1 MSDELQIPPVIDLEV
16 LLQPISE
23 ENPSGE
29 SLRYSGIYDQIAE
42 ARRSDDGLNQGEW
55 KTDQKT
61 ADFNKVIDLGIEALK
76 TQSKDLQ
83 IAVWV
88 TEALARRHGFAGLRD
103 AMLMLTGLQ
112 DKFWESLFPEVDE
125 GDMEARANAVSW
137 LDVQIPL
144 ALRAAPITAVSN
156 YSFNDWEDSDRYD
169 FPENIDGLPMEQQPP
184 LRELK
189 AQAEKENRVTA
200 MMWAKEKAQTR
211 RAVVETVNFAIEE
224 CFAALADLNRVIEA
238 KYDRN
243 QMPGLS
249 NVRNTLDN
257 IHSRVKRL
265 LEEKRLEEP
274 DPIEEVEELGE
285 EGTATAAGGELGGGS
300 VGGAINNRKD
310 ALRRL
315 GEIAAFFQKT
325 EPHSPVSYLVQRA
338 VKWGN
343 MGLETWLQEVIKDQS
358 VLYQLRETLGVDAG
372 GGGSSGGMG
381 GGGGDFSSGGF
392 TDSSGPRVI
401 E

>member
-1 MSDELQIPPVIDLEV
+1 MSDELQIPPVVDLEV

-42 ARRSDDGLNQGEW
+42 ARRSDDGLDQGEW
-55 KTDQKT
+55 KTEQKS
-61 ADFNKVIDLGIEALK
+61 ADFNKVIELGVNALK

-88 TEALARRHGFAGLRD
+88 AEALSRKHGFAGLRD
-103 AMLMLTGLQ
+103 SLVLLSGLQ
-112 DKFWESLFPEVDE
+112 EKFWDTLHPEIDE
-125 GDMEARANAVSW
+125 GDMEGRANAISW
-137 LDVQIPL
+137 LDVQFPL
-144 ALRAAPITAVSN
+144 AIRAVPITVVSN
-156 YSFNDWEDSDRYD
+156 YSFNDLEDAAKFD
-169 FPENIDGLPMEQQPP
+169 FPENISELPMDSQPP
-184 LRELK
+184 LLALK
-189 AQAEKENRVTA
+189 AEAEKGNRVTA

-211 RAVVETVNFAIEE
+211 RATVESVNFVINE
-224 CFAALADLNRVIEA
+224 CFAALADLNRVIEE

-249 NVRNTLDN
+249 SVRNTLEN
-257 IHSRVKRL
+257 VHTKVKLL

-274 DPIEEVEELGE
+274 DPIEEIEEASE
-285 EGTATAAGGELGGGS
+285 GGEVGAEGGGRGGS
-300 VGGAINNRKD
+300 VTGAINNRKD

-358 VLYQLRETLGVDAG
+358 VLYQLRETLGVD
-372 GGGSSGGMG
+372 GS
-381 GGGGDFSSGGF
+381 GGGDFSSSGDF
-392 TDSSGPRVI
+392 QAPSSGPRII

>member
-1 MSDELQIPPVIDLEV
+1 MSDELRIPPVVDLEV
-16 LLQPISE
+16 VLQPISE
-23 ENPSGE
+23 ESPSGE

-42 ARRSDDGLNQGEW
+42 ARRSDDGLDQGDW
-55 KTDQKT
+55 KTDQKV
-61 ADFNKVIDLGIEALK
+61 ADFSKVIELGIDALK

-83 IAVWV
+83 IAVWCS
-88 TEALARRHGFAGLRD
+88 EALSRKNGFVGFRD
-103 AMLMLTGLQ
+103 SMAMLTGLQ
-112 DKFWESLFPEVDE
+112 EKFWETLHPEIDE
-125 GDMEARANAVSW
+125 GDMEARANAISW
-137 LDVQIPL
+137 LDVQLPL
-144 ALRAAPITAVSN
+144 ALRASPITAVSN
-156 YSFNDWEDSDRYD
+156 YSFNDWEDAGKYD
-169 FPENIDGLPMEQQPP
+169 YPENIDGLPMDQQAPM
-184 LRELK
+184 RELK
-189 AQAEKENRVTA
+189 AQAEKENRVNA
-200 MMWAKEKAQTR
+200 MMWAKEKALTK
-211 RAVVETVNFAIEE
+211 RAVVERVNFVLTE
-224 CFAALADLNRVIEA
+224 CFAALADLNRVIEE

-249 NVRNTLDN
+249 NVRNTLDA
-257 IHSRVKRL
+257 IHTRVKLL

-274 DPIEEVEELGE
+274 DPIEEIEETFE
-285 EGTATAAGGELGGGS
+285 EGGVAGAEGGQRGS

-358 VLYQLRETLGVDAG
+358 VLYQLRETLGVDG
-372 GGGSSGGMG
+372 SGGGSGGS
-381 GGGGDFSSGGF
+381 GDFSSGDF
-392 TDSSGPRVI
+392 SAPSSGPRII

>member
-1 MSDELQIPPVIDLEV
+1 MSDELQLPPVIDIEG

-23 ENPSGE
+23 EDPSGE

-42 ARRSDDGLNQGEW
+42 ARRSDDGLDQGDW
-55 KTDQKT
+55 KTDQKA
-61 ADFNKVIDLGIEALK
+61 ADFNKVIELGTAALT

-83 IAVWV
+83 IAVWLA
-88 TEALARRHGFAGLRD
+88 EALARRHGFAGLRD
-103 AMLMLTGLQ
+103 ALQLLSGLQ
-112 DKFWESLFPEVDE
+112 SAFWETLHPEIDE
-125 GDMEARANAVSW
+125 GDMEGRANAISW
-137 LDVQIPL
+137 LDVQFPL
-144 ALRAAPITAVSN
+144 AIRATAITAVSN
-156 YSFNDWEDSDRYD
+156 YSFNDLEDAARFD
-169 FPENIDGLPMEQQPP
+169 FPENISEVPMEQQPAM
-184 LRELK
+184 LELK
-189 AQAEKENRVTA
+189 AEAEKGNRVTA
-200 MMWAKEKAQTR
+200 MMWSKERALTR
-211 RAVVETVNFAIEE
+211 RATMETVNFVLGE
-224 CFAALADLNRVIEA
+224 CMAALTELNRVIEE

-249 NVRNTLDN
+249 AVRNTLETV
-257 IHSRVKRL
+257 HTKVKLL

-274 DPIEEVEELGE
+274 DPIEEIEEFEGE
-285 EGTATAAGGELGGGS
+285 GAEGSEGGS
-300 VGGAINNRKD
+300 RSGGSIGGAINNRKD

-358 VLYQLRETLGVDAG
+358 VLYQLRETLGVDG
-372 GGGSSGGMG
+372 GGESSGGYSN
-381 GGGGDFSSGGF
+381 DYS
-392 TDSSGPRVI
+392 SSGPTII

>member
-1 MSDELQIPPVIDLEV
+1 MNEELQQPSVIDLDV

-23 ENPSGE
+23 ENPAGE
-29 SLRYSGIYDQIAE
+29 SLRYSGIYDEIAE
-42 ARRSDDGLNQGEW
+42 ARRADDGLNQGDW
-55 KTDQKT
+55 KTEQKI
-61 ADFNKVIDLGIEALK
+61 ADYPKVIDLGVNALS

-83 IAVWV
+83 IAVWL
-88 TEALARRHGFAGLRD
+88 TEALSRRHGFAGFRD
-103 AMLMLTGLQ
+103 ALRLLAGLHER
-112 DKFWESLFPEVDE
+112 FWDTLFPEIDD
-125 GDMEARANAVSW
+125 GDMEARANSISW

-144 ALRAAPITAVSN
+144 ALRATPITIASN
-156 YSFNDWEDSDRYD
+156 YNFNDWEDSTKYD
-169 FPENIDGLPMEQQPP
+169 YPENIDSLPMEQQAP
-184 LRELK
+184 LKELK

-200 MMWAKEKAQTR
+200 LMWSKERTLTKRDT
-211 RAVVETVNFAIEE
+211 VERVNYVLDELW
-224 CFAALADLNRVIEA
+224 AALADLNRVIEE

-249 NVRNTLDN
+249 NVRNTLDT
-257 IHSRVKRL
+257 IHTRVKLL

-274 DPIEEVEELGE
+274 DPIEEFEEE
-285 EGTATAAGGELGGGS
+285 PAVGGADGS
-300 VGGAINNRKD
+300 EDGSPRSGSMAGAINNRKD

-358 VLYQLRETLGVDAG
+358 VLYQLRETLGVSEG
-372 GGGSSGGMG
+372 GGTES
-381 GGGGDFSSGGF
+381 SSGGF
-392 TDSSGPRVI
+392 SESSGPRII

>member
-1 MSDELQIPPVIDLEV
+1 MSDELQIPPVVDLEV

-42 ARRSDDGLNQGEW
+42 ARRSDDGLDQGDW
-55 KTDQKT
+55 KTEQKL
-61 ADFNKVIDLGIEALK
+61 ADFNKVIELGVNALQ

-88 TEALARRHGFAGLRD
+88 AEALSRKHGFAGLRD
-103 AMLMLTGLQ
+103 SLILLSGLQ
-112 DKFWESLFPEVDE
+112 EKFWDTLHPEIEE
-125 GDMEARANAVSW
+125 GDMEGRANAISW
-137 LDVQIPL
+137 LDVQFPL
-144 ALRAAPITAVSN
+144 AIRAVPITAVSN
-156 YSFNDWEDSDRYD
+156 YSFNDLEDAAKFD
-169 FPENIDGLPMEQQPP
+169 FPENINDLPMDSQPP
-184 LRELK
+184 LLALK
-189 AQAEKENRVTA
+189 AEAEKGNRVTA
-200 MMWAKEKAQTR
+200 TMWAKEKAQTR
-211 RAVVETVNFAIEE
+211 RATVESVNFVINE
-224 CFAALADLNRVIEA
+224 CFAALADLNRVIEE

-249 NVRNTLDN
+249 SVRNTLEN
-257 IHSRVKRL
+257 VHTKVKLL

-274 DPIEEVEELGE
+274 DPIEEIEEASE
-285 EGTATAAGGELGGGS
+285 GGEAGAEGGGRGGS
-300 VGGAINNRKD
+300 VTGAINNRKD

-358 VLYQLRETLGVDAG
+358 VLYQLRETLGVD
-372 GGGSSGGMG
+372 GS
-381 GGGGDFSSGGF
+381 GGGGDFSSSGDF
-392 TDSSGPRVI
+392 QAPSSGPRII

>member
-1 MSDELQIPPVIDLEV
+1 MSDELQIPPVVDLEG
-16 LLQPISE
+16 LFQPISE
-23 ENPSGE
+23 ESPSGE
-29 SLRYSGIYDQIAE
+29 NLRYSGIYDQIAE
-42 ARRSDDGLNQGEW
+42 ARRSDDGLDQGEW
-55 KTDQKT
+55 KTDQKA
-61 ADFNKVIDLGIEALK
+61 ADFTKVIELGVDTLL

-88 TEALARRHGFAGLRD
+88 AEALSRKHGFAGLRD
-103 AMLMLTGLQ
+103 SLLMLAGLQ
-112 DKFWESLFPEVDE
+112 DKFWDTLHPEIDE
-125 GDMEARANAVSW
+125 GDMEGRANAISW
-137 LDVQIPL
+137 LDVQFPL
-144 ALRAAPITAVSN
+144 AIRATPITSVSN
-156 YSFNDWEDSDRYD
+156 YSFNDLEDAAKYD
-169 FPENIDGLPMEQQPP
+169 FPENISEIPMDQQPP
-184 LRELK
+184 LLALK
-189 AQAEKENRVTA
+189 AEAEKGNRVTA
-200 MMWAKEKAQTR
+200 MMWAKEKGLTR
-211 RAVVETVNFAIEE
+211 RATVESVNFVLNE
-224 CFAALADLNRVIEA
+224 CFAALADVNRVIDE

-249 NVRNTLDN
+249 NVRNTLDTV
-257 IHSRVKRL
+257 HTKVKLL

-274 DPIEEVEELGE
+274 DPIEEIEEFA
-285 EGTATAAGGELGGGS
+285 EGGGEAGAEGGSRGGGS

-358 VLYQLRETLGVDAG
+358 VLYQLRETLGVDASG
-372 GGGSSGGMG
+372 ATTGGS
-381 GGGGDFSSGGF
+381 GDFSSGDFSSG
-392 TDSSGPRVI
+392 SGPRIV

>member
-1 MSDELQIPPVIDLEV
+1 MSDELQIPPVVDLEV

-42 ARRSDDGLNQGEW
+42 ARRSDDGLDQGEW
-55 KTDQKT
+55 KTEQKS
-61 ADFNKVIDLGIEALK
+61 ADFNKVIELGVDALK

-88 TEALARRHGFAGLRD
+88 AEALSRKHGFAGLRD
-103 AMLMLTGLQ
+103 SLILLSGLQ
-112 DKFWESLFPEVDE
+112 EKFWDTLHPEIDE
-125 GDMEARANAVSW
+125 GDMEGRANAISW
-137 LDVQIPL
+137 LDVQFPL
-144 ALRAAPITAVSN
+144 AIRAVPITVVSN
-156 YSFNDWEDSDRYD
+156 YSFNDLEDAAKFD
-169 FPENIDGLPMEQQPP
+169 FPENISELPMDSQPP
-184 LRELK
+184 LLALK
-189 AQAEKENRVTA
+189 AEAEKGNRVTA

-211 RAVVETVNFAIEE
+211 RATVESVNFVINE
-224 CFAALADLNRVIEA
+224 CFAALADLNRVIEE

-249 NVRNTLDN
+249 SVRNTLEN
-257 IHSRVKRL
+257 VHTKVKLL

-274 DPIEEVEELGE
+274 DPIEEIEEASEAGE
-285 EGTATAAGGELGGGS
+285 AGAEGGGRGGS
-300 VGGAINNRKD
+300 VTGAINNRKD

-358 VLYQLRETLGVDAG
+358 VLYQLRETLGVD
-372 GGGSSGGMG
+372 GS
-381 GGGGDFSSGGF
+381 GGGGDFSSSGDF
-392 TDSSGPRVI
+392 QAPSSGPRII

>member
-23 ENPSGE
+23 ESPSGE
-29 SLRYSGIYDQIAE
+29 SLRYSGIYDEIAE
-42 ARRSDDGLNQGEW
+42 ARRSDDGLDQGAW
-55 KTDQKT
+55 KTDQKV
-61 ADFNKVIDLGIEALK
+61 ADFAKVIELGVGALSSQ
-76 TQSKDLQ
+76 TKDLQ
-83 IAVWV
+83 IAVWLS
-88 TEALARRHGFAGLRD
+88 EAISRKHGFAGFRD
-103 AMLMLTGLQ
+103 ALLMLAGLQ
-112 DKFWESLFPEVDE
+112 EKFWDTLHPEIEE
-125 GDMEARANAVSW
+125 GDMEGRANAISW
-137 LDVQIPL
+137 LDVQFPL
-144 ALRAAPITAVSN
+144 ALRSTPITIASN
-156 YSFNDWEDSDRYD
+156 YSFNDWEDASKYD
-169 FPENIDGLPMEQQPP
+169 YPENIDELPMDQQAP

-189 AQAEKENRVTA
+189 NQAEKEHRVTA
-200 MMWAKEKAQTR
+200 AMWSKEKTLTR
-211 RAVVETVNFAIEE
+211 RDTVERVNFVIDE
-224 CFAALADLNRVIEA
+224 CWKALSDLNRVIEE

-249 NVRNTLDN
+249 NVRNTLDT
-257 IHSRVKRL
+257 IHTRVKLL

-274 DPIEEVEELGE
+274 DPIEELEEV
-285 EGTATAAGGELGGGS
+285 GGEGGEAGAERGPGGS

-358 VLYQLRETLGVDAG
+358 VLYQLRETLGVDGSAG
-372 GGGSSGGMG
+372 G
-381 GGGGDFSSGGF
+381 GGGGDFSSGDF
-392 TDSSGPRVI
+392 SAPSSGPRII

>member
-1 MSDELQIPPVIDLEV
+1 MSDELQIPPVVDLEV

-29 SLRYSGIYDQIAE
+29 NLRYSGIYDQIAE
-42 ARRSDDGLNQGEW
+42 ARRSDDGLDQGDW
-55 KTDQKT
+55 KTDQKI
-61 ADFNKVIDLGIEALK
+61 ADFNKVIELGVNALQ
-76 TQSKDLQ
+76 TQSKDIQ

-88 TEALARRHGFAGLRD
+88 AEALSRKHGFAGLRD
-103 AMLMLTGLQ
+103 SLILLSGLQ
-112 DKFWESLFPEVDE
+112 EKFWDSLHPEIDE
-125 GDMEARANAVSW
+125 GDMEGRANAISW
-137 LDVQIPL
+137 LDVQFPL
-144 ALRAAPITAVSN
+144 AIRATPITAVSN
-156 YSFNDWEDSDRYD
+156 YSFNDLEDAAKYD
-169 FPENIDGLPMEQQPP
+169 FPENITELPMDSQPP
-184 LRELK
+184 LLALK
-189 AQAEKENRVTA
+189 AEAEKGNRVTA
-200 MMWAKEKAQTR
+200 TMWAKEKAQTR
-211 RAVVETVNFAIEE
+211 RAVVESVNFVLIE
-224 CFAALADLNRVIEA
+224 CFAALSDLNRVIEE

-249 NVRNTLDN
+249 NVRNTLEN
-257 IHSRVKRL
+257 VHTKVKLL

-274 DPIEEVEELGE
+274 DPIEEIEEFAE
-285 EGTATAAGGELGGGS
+285 GGEAGAEGGS
-300 VGGAINNRKD
+300 RGSVSGAINNRKD

-358 VLYQLRETLGVDAG
+358 VLYQLRETLGVDGSG
-372 GGGSSGGMG
+372 GGGV
-381 GGGGDFSSGGF
+381 GGGDFSSGDF
-392 TDSSGPRVI
+392 SAPSSGPRII

>member
-1 MSDELQIPPVIDLEV
+1 MSDELQIPPVVDLEV

-29 SLRYSGIYDQIAE
+29 NLRYSGIYDQIAE
-42 ARRSDDGLNQGEW
+42 ARRSDDGLDQGDW
-55 KTDQKT
+55 KTDQKI
-61 ADFNKVIDLGIEALK
+61 ADFNKVIELGVNALQ
-76 TQSKDLQ
+76 TQSKDIQ

-88 TEALARRHGFAGLRD
+88 AEALSRKHGFAGLRD
-103 AMLMLTGLQ
+103 SLILLSGLQ
-112 DKFWESLFPEVDE
+112 EKFWDSLHPEIDE
-125 GDMEARANAVSW
+125 GDMEGRANAISW
-137 LDVQIPL
+137 LDVQFPL
-144 ALRAAPITAVSN
+144 AIRATPITAVSN
-156 YSFNDWEDSDRYD
+156 YSFNDLEDAAKYD
-169 FPENIDGLPMEQQPP
+169 FPENITELPMDSQPP
-184 LRELK
+184 LLALK
-189 AQAEKENRVTA
+189 AEAEKGNRVTA
-200 MMWAKEKAQTR
+200 TMWAKEKAQTR
-211 RAVVETVNFAIEE
+211 RAVVESVNFVLIE
-224 CFAALADLNRVIEA
+224 CFAALSDLNRVIEE

-249 NVRNTLDN
+249 NVRNTLEN
-257 IHSRVKRL
+257 VHTKVKLL

-274 DPIEEVEELGE
+274 DPIEEIEEFAE
-285 EGTATAAGGELGGGS
+285 GGEARAEGGS
-300 VGGAINNRKD
+300 RGSVSGAINNRKD

-358 VLYQLRETLGVDAG
+358 VLYQLRETLGVDGSG
-372 GGGSSGGMG
+372 GGGV
-381 GGGGDFSSGGF
+381 GGGDFSSGDF
-392 TDSSGPRVI
+392 SAPSSGPRII